1 MLHYLSNILSVTP
14 SNSVQ
19 TPVLPIVILSN
30 IENLKLL
37 INVVL
42 IICVDTGID
51 DGYWKGEVD
60 GKQGMFPSMLVEE
73 VDTAENNQELPP
85 PSDTQQDHQQQPNQV
100 I

>member
-1 MLHYLSNILSVTP
+1 MMILNCINLATVLHLHAAAL
-14 SNSVQ
+14 
-19 TPVLPIVILSN
+19 VILKGSGAAA
-30 IENLKLL
+30 KYGFAWF
-37 INVVL
+37 VL

-73 VDTAENNQELPP
+73 VDTVENNQELPP
-85 PSDTQQDHQQQPNQV
+85 PTDTQQDHQQQPNQV